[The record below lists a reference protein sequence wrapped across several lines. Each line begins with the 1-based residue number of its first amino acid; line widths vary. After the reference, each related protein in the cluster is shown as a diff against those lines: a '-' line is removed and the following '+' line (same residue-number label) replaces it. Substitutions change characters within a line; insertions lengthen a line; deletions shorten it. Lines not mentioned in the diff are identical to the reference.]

1 MGSSS
6 AVPIPR
12 TVASFIDITPQ
23 AATILDQLPAF
34 HQREKTMISAAPA
47 EPEQLR
53 LLELL
58 AKFQQSAREHAYDE
72 PDRPGPGVLPNRL
85 RRRGL
90 GRLDDNNTE
99 GARRRRADSLPTKQA
114 FAAERQAAADHRRI
128 SHVR

>member
-1 MGSSS
+1 MTSLLDSLEKRGLVVRS
-6 AVPIPR
+6 PIPR
-12 TVASFIDITPQ
+12 TVASLIDITPQ

-34 HQREKTMISAAPA
+34 HQREKMMISAAPA

-58 AKFQQSAREHAYDE
+58 AKFQQSACEHAHDE
-72 PDRPGPGVLPNRL
+72 PDRPGPRVLPNRL

-99 GARRRRADSLPTKQA
+99 GASPSSRTPCLRSSA
-114 FAAERQAAADHRRI
+114 
-128 SHVR
+128 